1 MIRRRYKSGLKN
13 FFNLF
18 LHRTDNWL
26 FVNNSGDSYEII
38 AEGSLNDITV
48 NNVLQWEELKEN
60 IMRTKEQ
67 LKEERDKIVKGLEE
81 TYRKLVLF
89 KKEKNSPMIVLRE
102 GKITEVD
109 PNDILPTT
117 LYKRNAG

>member
-1 MIRRRYKSGLKN
+1 MG
-13 FFNLF
+13 
-18 LHRTDNWL
+18 
-26 FVNNSGDSYEII
+26 
-38 AEGSLNDITV
+38 
-48 NNVLQWEELKEN
+48 
-60 IMRTKEQ
+60 TKEQ

-102 GKITEVD
+102 GKITAVD

-117 LYKRNAG
+117 LYKRNAN

>member
-1 MIRRRYKSGLKN
+1 MG
-13 FFNLF
+13 
-18 LHRTDNWL
+18 
-26 FVNNSGDSYEII
+26 
-38 AEGSLNDITV
+38 
-48 NNVLQWEELKEN
+48 
-60 IMRTKEQ
+60 TKEQ

-102 GKITEVD
+102 GKITAVD
-109 PNDILPTT
+109 PNDVLPTT